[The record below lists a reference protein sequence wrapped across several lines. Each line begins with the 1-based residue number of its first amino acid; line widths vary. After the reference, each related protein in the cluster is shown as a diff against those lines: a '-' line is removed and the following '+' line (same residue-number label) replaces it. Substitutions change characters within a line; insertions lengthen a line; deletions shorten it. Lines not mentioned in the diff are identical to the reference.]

1 MLPGYGFSPLPDFQP
16 HLHAFRCR
24 GECPSM
30 WFPVS
35 DESQALS
42 EARDDRPLLRQCQH
56 NHIAVCQQELQPPVT
71 PSDNGHGSPTA
82 DAQHSTPL
90 PLNHRKHTRTEAENG
105 GWRSN
110 PDQDTDTDLS
120 SDSQML
126 GDDVEL
132 FIREDRTDPPGQ
144 EKCERPMVVS
154 TVFRPLHTAL
164 SLPLFLPLSSLYRD
178 TDYCNS
184 QPPGSPSSH
193 EPPELQTPDTCR
205 PQRRTSQGSL
215 KEKSI
220 RKYNIYPFH
229 FVNSVSPHQENVSFP
244 LHFVICRTSK
254 SHFKSYF

>member
-1 MLPGYGFSPLPDFQP
+1 
-16 HLHAFRCR
+16 
-24 GECPSM
+24 M

-56 NHIAVCQQELQPPVT
+56 NHITVCQQELQPPVT

-229 FVNSVSPHQENVSFP
+229 SVNSVSPHQENVSFP